1 MKRSPL
7 IFKWC
12 IMVRWSA
19 SFSCWFL
26 AFFLFES
33 TNVLIAYSA
42 EFQKFIQRKAH
53 SVYNFEK
60 PVVMKV
66 WFDLVVFFIRSS
78 DFFFFFFTCFKTLWT
93 LEYFIIGIFSAKC
106 YKMNCFNNSVASPFY
121 SLWRY
126 IALCCLFLALA
137 HWKGTNPLQSTSW
150 QLQDVKFII

>member
-1 MKRSPL
+1 MHHFLVGFLPFSYLKVLMFSLLTLQNFRNSFKERPILFITLRNLWSWRYGL
-7 IFKWC
+7 IWLYF
-12 IMVRWSA
+12 
-19 SFSCWFL
+19 
-26 AFFLFES
+26 
-33 TNVLIAYSA
+33 
-42 EFQKFIQRKAH
+42 
-53 SVYNFEK
+53 
-60 PVVMKV
+60 
-66 WFDLVVFFIRSS
+66 SS
-78 DFFFFFFTCFKTLWT
+78 DPAIFFFFFTCFKTLWT